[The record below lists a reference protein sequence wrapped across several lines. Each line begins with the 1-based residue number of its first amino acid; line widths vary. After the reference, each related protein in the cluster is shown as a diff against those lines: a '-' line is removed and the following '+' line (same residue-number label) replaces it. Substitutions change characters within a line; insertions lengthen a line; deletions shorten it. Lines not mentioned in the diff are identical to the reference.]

1 MNSLKLPV
9 FLSILCLA
17 VCGPLMF
24 LQHGLAVDVVVSPAW
39 QVALYYGLLIP
50 FGMIWYVASIFVFF
64 PRGRGWLWAVF
75 GLMVSQLA
83 LVSAVGWW
91 LEGPELGF
99 RNSRVE
105 DLVALFAG
113 LSPFTVILLRLGRL
127 RFFRGLLEGLQGEF
141 SS

>member
-1 MNSLKLPV
+1 MNSIKLP
-9 FLSILCLA
+9 ILWAVIWLA

-24 LQHGLAVDVVVSPAW
+24 LQHGLAVNVVVSPAW

-50 FGMIWYVASIFVFF
+50 FGMMWYVASVFVFL
-64 PRGRGWLWAVF
+64 PRGRGWLWTSF

-91 LEGPELGF
+91 LEGPELGL
-99 RNSRVE
+99 RSSRVE
-105 DLVALFAG
+105 DLVALFAV
-113 LSPFTVILLRLGRL
+113 LSPFTVILFRVGRM
-127 RFFRGLLEGLQGEF
+127 RSFRGLLEGPQSEF